1 MLVFLVTACLLAPFF
16 LPNSNLPLLPQRYM
30 QFQYRPW
37 CSSFKGI
44 RALTELLIRN
54 FYWRS
59 SHFSAFEIPNY
70 NPQKV
75 HAIPVAI
82 TSCFFVFFPPFQPR
96 NLPTFPNFPI
106 SPFSHL
112 SPTFPKFPT
121 SPHSHLSQMSNLTTL
136 LPFPT
141 SQTHHPSI
149 YKLKNSK
156 ITTLGLLSPHWFLRE
171 GSQYQNWRAKSL
183 FSPPG
188 KRSKTT
194 GFEHWFTIHCT
205 TKICSMWVT

>member
-44 RALTELLIRN
+44 RALTELLIKN

-59 SHFSAFEIPNY
+59 PHFSAFEIPNY

-82 TSCFFVFFPPFQPR
+82 TSCFFVFFPPFQPH

-112 SPTFPKFPT
+112 SQIP
-121 SPHSHLSQMSNLTTL
+121 NLTTL
-136 LPFPT
+136 PPFSNVQP
-141 SQTHHPSI
+141 HHPPTFPNFS
-149 YKLKNSK
+149 NSPPFHLQVK
-156 ITTLGLLSPHWFLRE
+156 ALQNNNIRPSLSSLVFKRRFTISELE
-171 GSQYQNWRAKSL
+171 ILFCSL
-183 FSPPG
+183 F
-188 KRSKTT
+188 KIKMSKQH
-194 GFEHWFTIHCT
+194 GLFIL
-205 TKICSMWVT
+205 

>member
-1 MLVFLVTACLLAPFF
+1 
-16 LPNSNLPLLPQRYM
+16 M

-44 RALTELLIRN
+44 RALTELLIKN

-59 SHFSAFEIPNY
+59 PHFSAFEIPNY

-82 TSCFFVFFPPFQPR
+82 TSCFFVFFPPFQPH

-112 SPTFPKFPT
+112 SQIP
-121 SPHSHLSQMSNLTTL
+121 NLTTL
-136 LPFPT
+136 PFSNVQPHHPPT
-141 SQTHHPSI
+141 FPNFQTHHPSI
-149 YKLKNSK
+149 YKLKHSK
-156 ITTLGLLSPHWFLRE
+156 ITTLGLLSPHWFLKE
-171 GSQYQNWRAKSL
+171 VSQYQNWRAKSL
-183 FSPPG
+183 FSSPG